1 VSGLTTTLGGGKA
14 KQLTFK
20 REACIQMGLALHVHL
35 KVPGVDSAEVCL
47 QTVLM
52 YRQSHLLSLS
62 DPYLFIQGQLLVADL
77 VVSALLRCGVRM
89 SKVASSLR
97 SCLPVSPRGCL
108 ELVLFVTK
116 LRLVMLHLV
125 IASTKVEHPD
135 AALAMH
141 VQVLLVDAIQDLL
154 LLLRGGT
161 HVVADVRVEVIGH
174 DIRRLNGSAAIE
186 LSIEQLLLS

>member
-1 VSGLTTTLGGGKA
+1 MSGLTTTLGGGKA
-14 KQLTFK
+14 EQLTFK
-20 REACIQMGLALHVHL
+20 RQACKELGLAFHVHL
-35 KVPGVDSAEVCL
+35 KVPSVDSAEFCL

-62 DPYLFIQGQLLVADL
+62 DPYLFIQGQLLVANL

-97 SCLPVSPRGCL
+97 SCLPVSPRRNF

-125 IASTKVEHPD
+125 IASTRVENPD

-161 HVVADVRVEVIGH
+161 HVIGDVCVDVIGH
-174 DIRRLNGSAAIE
+174 NIGRLNGSAAIE